1 MIVAAAL
8 HLCGCVK
15 QDSTWTPVNIAF
27 KPLIGHDTRAVVSVP
42 FPQDQ
47 NFDVWAIDPTG
58 GDLYLD
64 GEEITYSSDGW
75 ISSKLWPRHELSFE
89 ACWPTDLPMEYTS
102 GKGLQLKNFDCSTG
116 DIDILLA
123 RASDNNNN
131 DGVATLRFDHILSR
145 VDFRMLHSLP
155 DGMTVR
161 VKKIQMIGVASKGD
175 FNTEEKHEWITEN
188 PNYTYVVYDAGDT
201 DGIEIDAGNAKYVG
215 EEFYVIPQVCTAK
228 LEIAYDIRYGS
239 ANWVPQT
246 DTIES
251 LSTYWETSKY
261 YTYTINIRM
270 DKLTHTT
277 GISSWNNRE

>member
-8 HLCGCVK
+8 HLSGCVK
-15 QDSTWTPVNIAF
+15 QDSTWTPINIAF

-47 NFDVWAIDPTG
+47 NFDVWAVDPLTG
-58 GDLYLD
+58 CLYID
-64 GEEITYSSDGW
+64 GEEITHSSEGW
-75 ISSKLWPRHELSFE
+75 ISSKLWPRQDLDFE

-145 VDFRMLHSLP
+145 VDFRMLHSLGE
-155 DGMTVR
+155 DMSVR
-161 VKKIQMIGVASKGD
+161 VKTIKMIGVVHIGN
-175 FNTEEKHEWITEN
+175 FNTEEKYEWSTEN
-188 PNYTYVVYDAGDT
+188 ADFTYVVYDAGET
-201 DGIEIDAGNAKYVG
+201 DGTDISAGNARYIGK
-215 EEFYVIPQVCTAK
+215 EFFCIPQICTAC
-228 LEIAYDIRYGS
+228 LEVSYDIRYGTAS
-239 ANWVPQT
+239 WVPQT

-251 LSTYWETSKY
+251 LSTYWETGKY
-261 YTYTINIRM
+261 YTYTINIRP
-270 DKLTHTT
+270 DKMTHTT